1 VTASTAS
8 SRLRTKVD
16 FAYPV
21 LRASS
26 EAVWTSPHVRE
37 LYPIYLVMV
46 HGIVR
51 SATPLMEA
59 ACDRARVLAPHDPV
73 AAGLVPYLEHHA
85 PEEAG
90 HERWILEDLAA
101 LGRDPQEPLQTPPAP
116 RVAELV
122 GAQYYWLR
130 HHHPVSLLGHMAVME
145 GRPPQPGFAARLRD
159 ATGYPEDAFRTVAR
173 HEQLDA
179 GHQDELYEL
188 IDSLPLG
195 TEHETMMGISAL
207 HTVSAAVD
215 IFDALAQAAD
225 ASPAHDTVGSSTAA
239 GVS

>member
-1 VTASTAS
+1 VSASTPS
-8 SRLRTKVD
+8 SRLRTKID
-16 FAYPV
+16 FAYPA

-26 EAVWTSPHVRE
+26 ERVWTSAFVRD
-37 LYPIYLVMV
+37 LYPIYLVTM

-51 SATPLMEA
+51 TATPLMEA
-59 ACDRARVLAPHDPV
+59 ACERARALSGDDPV
-73 AAGLVPYLEHHA
+73 AAALVPYFEHHS

-101 LGRDPQEPLQTPPAP
+101 LGRDPDEPLRTPPAP

-130 HHHPVSLLGHMAVME
+130 HHHPVSLLGHMAVTE
-145 GRPPQPGFAARLRD
+145 GRPPQPGFAERLRD
-159 ATGYPEDAFRTVAR
+159 ATGLPADAFRTVAR

-188 IDSLPLG
+188 IDSLPLRP
-195 TEHETMMGISAL
+195 EHETMMGISAL
-207 HTVSAAVD
+207 HTVGAAVD
-215 IFDALAQAAD
+215 VFDAIALAAD
-225 ASPAHDTVGSSTAA
+225 VRDRSSSGATMP
-239 GVS
+239 